1 MPGETIAEAM
11 GVSFLDLEIRPLY
24 SGADDPLREF
34 YVPLLSRAV
43 SYDRLVGYYSS
54 RELALAAR
62 GVAPFVARRGRMRL
76 IVGAQFTAGDIHALT
91 RGQPLE
97 DALVS
102 RLLADPLGEGVSI
115 VEREYLR
122 LLAWLVKQGQL
133 EIKVGV
139 PLNDQGRPLPATAT
153 RRYFH
158 SKYGVLTDAMGE
170 RVAFLGSNNETA
182 AGWQENHETFTA
194 YRSWSPHV
202 WAEYGSPIVERFA
215 AHWLDRP
222 DAGWT
227 VVSLPQAVRDEL
239 IKLVPGGWQP
249 RSEDPSQRKDLGDEA
264 TLPHPRPTAGPPRPA
279 PQPDLA
285 AARRELAALVAAPT
299 VDGGTGVGLV
309 TAGVEPLP
317 HQLRIAHRAITSY
330 PRGYLLADEVGL
342 GKTIEAGLI
351 LRELLLS
358 QKAQTALILVPA
370 SVLRQWQEELHE
382 KLALDIPRYDQ
393 GRFWDRHGEPV
404 PSEPGTN
411 PWAAFPVVLAS
422 SHLARR
428 RDRRHDLFEAGP
440 WDIVFVDEAH
450 HARRRGSRP
459 DASPNA
465 LLSLLQEMKERR
477 LWKAL
482 YLASATPMQMS
493 PHEAWDLIALFG
505 LPGSWGHSAAEFQ
518 RYYANLQED
527 PHKRDWIFLHKLL
540 TDYFVKGDPATRR
553 DTRLEQGIKSQL
565 GYAKAGAVTKM
576 HTRPLTQNTVR
587 HWSAGQATAA
597 GEWLSAHTPMRDRV
611 FRTTRQSMRR
621 YQELGILSADV
632 VIPRREVS
640 DRFIPMTAA
649 EEGLY
654 RRIDDYIRRHYN
666 AYQVD
671 QGNQALGFIM
681 TVYRRRLTSSFHA
694 IRASL
699 QRRLDG
705 LTRGAS
711 LKELLDEDDRLT
723 TEEDTLFEV
732 TNLDVRGELL
742 GAELAELRS
751 FIEDLDHRRGDD
763 SKLKQLIKDLD
774 ETWSTYDS
782 VVIFTQYT
790 DTMDFLRNHL
800 AAVYGRIATY
810 SGRGGEVYDPA
821 SGVWQTISKAE
832 LKTRFR
838 EKEIRVLIGTDSMSE
853 GLNLQTC
860 GRLINYDVPWN
871 LMRVEQRIG
880 RVDRINAS
888 YQLVSISNYFYADTV
903 EQRVYEGIK
912 GDFGDFVHIVGDAQ
926 PVLAAT
932 EEAIRNAAMSELG
945 HQQDEITRQVNAL
958 HDQVALATSTSVRLS
973 DLEDHDP
980 EEPPQLK
987 PAITLEELHEILTRN
1002 PLTGPRL
1009 VPLENQ
1015 PDAYLLS
1022 LTAVCPP
1029 TTFPIAEEEQLAVRP
1044 EKRRVSFDRSVV
1056 DRADIDIELL
1066 TFGSPALQSLL
1077 LSVEKENLKG

>member
-1 MPGETIAEAM
+1 MPGQTIAEAM

-24 SGADDPLREF
+24 SGADDPLHEF

-62 GVAPFVARRGRMRL
+62 GVAPFVARHGRMRL
-76 IVGAQFTAGDIHALT
+76 IVGAQLTAGDIHALT

-139 PLNDQGRPLPATAT
+139 PLDDQGRPLPATST

-194 YRSWSPHV
+194 YRSWSPYV
-202 WAEYGSPIVERFA
+202 WAEYGKPIVERFA
-215 AHWLDRP
+215 DHWLDRP

-227 VVSLPQAVRDEL
+227 VLSLPQAVRDEL

-249 RSEDPSQRKDLGDEA
+249 RSEDPGQRDDGGQV
-264 TLPHPRPTAGPPRPA
+264 TLPHPRAAADPPQP
-279 PQPDLA
+279 PEPDLA
-285 AARRELAALVAAPT
+285 AARAELASLAAAPT

-358 QKAQTALILVPA
+358 QKARTALILVPA

-393 GRFWDRHGEPV
+393 GRFWDRHGEPI
-404 PSEPGTN
+404 PYEPGTN

-428 RDRRHDLFEAGP
+428 RDRRRELFEAGP

-477 LWKAL
+477 LWQTL

-505 LPGSWGHSAAEFQ
+505 LPGAWGYSAAEFQ
-518 RYYANLQED
+518 RYYANLQNEAD
-527 PHKRDWIFLHKLL
+527 KRDWIFLHKLL
-540 TDYFVKGDPATRR
+540 ADYFVKGDPATRR
-553 DTRLEQGIKSQL
+553 DARLEQRIKDQL
-565 GYAKAGAVTKM
+565 GFAKAGAVTKM

-587 HWSAGQATAA
+587 HWSDGQTTAA
-597 GEWLSAHTPMRDRV
+597 GEWLSTHTPMRDRV
-611 FRTTRQSMRR
+611 FRTTRQTLHR

-632 VIPRREVS
+632 VIPRRDVN
-640 DRFIPMTAA
+640 DRFIPMTTA

-654 RRIDDYIRRHYN
+654 QRIDDYIRRHYN

-671 QGNQALGFIM
+671 QSNQALGFIM

-699 QRRLDG
+699 QRRLDA
-705 LTRGAS
+705 LSRGAM
-711 LKELLDEDDRLT
+711 LQALLDDDDRLT
-723 TEEDTLFEV
+723 TEDDTLFEV
-732 TNLDVRGELL
+732 ANLDVRGELL

-790 DTMDFLRNHL
+790 DTMDFLRDHL

-821 SGVWQTISKAE
+821 SETWRTISKAE

-838 EKEIRVLIGTDSMSE
+838 EKEVRVLIGTDSMSE

-888 YQLVSISNYFYADTV
+888 YPVVSISNYFYADTV

-932 EEAIRNAAMSELG
+932 EEAIRSAAMSEPG

-958 HDQVALATSTSVRLS
+958 HDQVALATSSPVRLS
-973 DLEDHDP
+973 DLEDLDP
-980 EEPPQLK
+980 EEPPEVE
-987 PAITLEELHEILTRN
+987 PATSLEEMREILTRN

-1009 VPLENQ
+1009 TPVEEQ
-1015 PDAYLLS
+1015 RGVYALS
-1022 LTAVCPP
+1022 LDSACSVI
-1029 TTFPIAEEEQLAVRP
+1029 TFPIAEEEVPLLGP
-1044 EKRRVSFDRSVV
+1044 ELRYVSFDRAVV
-1056 DRADIDIELL
+1056 EKADTEIELL
-1066 TFGSPALQSLL
+1066 TYGAPALQALL
-1077 LSVEKENLKG
+1077 LSAANESKAVG